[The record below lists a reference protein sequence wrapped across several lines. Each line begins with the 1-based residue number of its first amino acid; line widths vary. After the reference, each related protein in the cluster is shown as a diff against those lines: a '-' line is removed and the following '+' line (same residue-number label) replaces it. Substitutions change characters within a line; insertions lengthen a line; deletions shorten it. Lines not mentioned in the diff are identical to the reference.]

1 MDDDRIDREGIKMH
15 LKRNKIVKFMDNAH
29 FCLNCITMKIL
40 RSWREQ
46 KIMLKRRFSILRDE
60 DFEYEEGNKE
70 DMLRRLE
77 AKLSKTRVELESV
90 FAELQHY

>member
-1 MDDDRIDREGIKMH
+1 
-15 LKRNKIVKFMDNAH
+15 
-29 FCLNCITMKIL
+29 
-40 RSWREQ
+40 
-46 KIMLKRRFSILRDE
+46 MLKRRFSILRDE

-70 DMLRRLE
+70 DMLKRLE

>member
-1 MDDDRIDREGIKMH
+1 MEA
-15 LKRNKIVKFMDNAH
+15 NFS
-29 FCLNCITMKIL
+29 LNCITMNIL

-60 DFEYEEGNKE
+60 DLAYEEGNRE
-70 DMLRRLE
+70 DMLKRLE

-90 FAELQHY
+90 LAELQHY

>member
-1 MDDDRIDREGIKMH
+1 M
-15 LKRNKIVKFMDNAH
+15 N
-29 FCLNCITMKIL
+29 IL

-60 DFEYEEGNKE
+60 DLEFEEGNKE
-70 DMLRRLE
+70 DMLKRLE